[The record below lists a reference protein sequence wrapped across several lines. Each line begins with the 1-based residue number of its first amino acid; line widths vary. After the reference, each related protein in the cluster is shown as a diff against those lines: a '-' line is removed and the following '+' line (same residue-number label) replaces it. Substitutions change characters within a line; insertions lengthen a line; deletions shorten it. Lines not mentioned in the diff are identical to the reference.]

1 MAFLANYRCGSGMAG
16 AQTLTLELL
25 VSSRLDKTG
34 SVTVTGIGTITQAIN
49 PPLNLQTFIKGVV
62 HMLNGPTAVAMTG
75 TSVTGE
81 QNFQGVLLLPNG
93 WGKPGSASYVYV
105 RDGEQID
112 VGPVDATPIAAEKA
126 A

>member
-16 AQTLTLELL
+16 AQTLTLDL
-25 VSSRLDKTG
+25 VVSTPFGQGQST
-34 SVTVTGIGTITQAIN
+34 TVSGVGRITQATN
-49 PPLNLQTFIKGVV
+49 PPLNLVTFIKGVV

-75 TSVTGE
+75 TSITGE
-81 QNFQGVLLLPNG
+81 QNFQGVLLLPHG
-93 WGKPGSASYVYV
+93 WGKPGSATYIYV

-112 VGPVDATPIAAEKA
+112 VGPVNAEPIAAEKA